1 MFSTFFNKN
10 RATYEIEAEMYDTAR
25 QATRDSVML
34 HRKDVLLH
42 AG

>member
-1 MFSTFFNKN
+1 MFNTFFTKIVPFI
-10 RATYEIEAEMYDTAR
+10 RLREKSTTR
-25 QATRDSVML
+25 QAARDSVML